1 MKKLLD
7 NAEKLYEEVAS
18 YKKYDLSIERK
29 MIDDVKKSERE
40 KELYTEERFQNAISI
55 LEGVIGLLN
64 NKNISC
70 KASIAV
76 FNIDSMLNG
85 VSFNNNGEYI
95 KTNGDFVLDTRGSK
109 IRQLADSTV
118 ELLELIKGVEIDIS
132 LLEYIFS
139 VVYKVIKAEFK
150 FENESEVLC
159 EVRKDQIFQEHL
171 AQFVK
176 NDLKKIAELDSLDSN
191 IIDVSYYDVIR
202 QLLIDALLNEKRMV
216 CTDDNFISTIVN
228 ILHSQEVEDKN
239 VIRMDRYGDDILDVV
254 DDMNEK
260 TALLSQ
266 KSEQVKEIA
275 DKYKS
280 NLSQIRKNIV
290 ALLLSATVLTGV
302 TVNLNNG
309 NIKAVIND
317 DKTVNDLVK
326 FNTIHSIINILI
338 SSFGTYS
345 LLGLSKELRFRKA
358 TKRDLD
364 IIKEETQKLRVSLE
378 SSKEEG
384 NEKRRLLEELMEDFR
399 TIYMFLSDVDLE
411 SSLSASQ
418 EVLDEYDKSISL
430 ADNAL
435 EAYDE
440 MLFSKKQNKSLKL
453 V

>member
-1 MKKLLD
+1 MKELLD

-150 FENESEVLC
+150 FENQSEVLC

-216 CTDDNFISTIVN
+216 CTDDNFISSIVN

-239 VIRMDRYGDDILDVV
+239 VIRMDRYGDDILDIV